1 MDDADLPQ
9 RTPPTRVTA
18 ENFRQICSCQTHQT
32 IVRARARLRRYLF
45 LGLTIA
51 VFGAVYPLDALDL
64 TFSEKTDAD
73 RAVIVA
79 ASALQ
84 AETRA
89 GSGAISFLSDLD
101 TTTFG
106 RSLSLPNP
114 LMIEKVREEFFR
126 TEIPYG
132 EIIYREARS
141 QGVAPEL
148 VAAVVKTESDFR
160 PRLVSNK
167 NAHGL
172 MQLLPSTAA
181 LMGTTDVMDPAQNIR
196 AGTRYLKYLQGQ
208 FEDPVMVLAAYNA
221 GPGTVRVY
229 GGVPPYRET
238 RDYVKKVDRSV
249 RRFQREVATRIASYP
264 R

>member
-1 MDDADLPQ
+1 MNEAS
-9 RTPPTRVTA
+9 TRERKRAAGVTA
-18 ENFRQICSCQTHQT
+18 ENFRQICSCQTHRT
-32 IVRARARLRRYLF
+32 LKRARVRMRRYLL
-45 LGLTIA
+45 LGLTLA
-51 VFGAVYPLDALDL
+51 AFGAVYPLDAFDL
-64 TFSEKTDAD
+64 ALSEKTDAD
-73 RAVIVA
+73 EAVIMA
-79 ASALQ
+79 ASALR
-84 AETRA
+84 AERDRVNRA
-89 GSGAISFLSDLD
+89 IPFLQDLD

-106 RSLSLPNP
+106 RSLALPNP

-126 TEIPYG
+126 VEVPYG

-141 QGVAPEL
+141 QGLAPEL

-160 PRLVSNK
+160 PRLISNK

-181 LMGTTDVMDPAQNIR
+181 LMGTTDVMDPVQNIR
-196 AGTRYLKYLQGQ
+196 AGTRYLKHLQKQ
-208 FEDPVMVLAAYNA
+208 FDDPVMVLAAYNA

-238 RDYVKKVDRSV
+238 RDYVKKVDRST
-249 RRFQREVATRIASYP
+249 RRFQREVAQRIASFP

>member
-1 MDDADLPQ
+1 MDDASLRP
-9 RTPPTRVTA
+9 RTPPPPVTA
-18 ENFRQICSCQTHQT
+18 DNFRQICSCQTHQKM
-32 IVRARARLRRYLF
+32 ARARVRLRKYLF
-45 LGLTIA
+45 LGLTVA
-51 VFGAVYPLDALDL
+51 VFGAVYPLDAFDL
-64 TFSEKTDAD
+64 AVSEKSDAD
-73 RAVIVA
+73 KAVIVA

-84 AETRA
+84 ADTRP
-89 GSGAISFLSDLD
+89 GSGALPFLGDLD

-114 LMIEKVREEFFR
+114 LMIERVRQEFFR
-126 TEIPYG
+126 TEVPYG

-141 QGVAPEL
+141 QGLAPEL

-160 PRLVSNK
+160 PRLISNK

-172 MQLLPSTAA
+172 MQLIPSTAA
-181 LMGTTDVMDPAQNIR
+181 LMGTTDVMDPVQNIR
-196 AGTRYLKYLQGQ
+196 AGTRYLKHLQGQ

-238 RDYVKKVDRSV
+238 RDYVKKVDRST
-249 RRFQREVATRIASYP
+249 RRFQKEIAKRIASYP

>member
-1 MDDADLPQ
+1 MDDASLQ
-9 RTPPTRVTA
+9 RRTPLPRVTA
-18 ENFRQICSCQTHQT
+18 ENFRQICSCQTHQKT
-32 IVRARARLRRYLF
+32 ARARARLRRYLL
-45 LGLTIA
+45 LGLTVA
-51 VFGAVYPLDALDL
+51 VFGAVYPLDAFDL
-64 TFSEKTDAD
+64 AFSEKTEAD
-73 RAVIVA
+73 KAVIVA
-79 ASALQ
+79 ASALV
-84 AETRA
+84 ADARPA
-89 GSGAISFLSDLD
+89 NGAIPFLADLD

-114 LMIEKVREEFFR
+114 LTIEKVREEFFR

-141 QGVAPEL
+141 QGLAPEL

-160 PRLVSNK
+160 PRLISNK

-172 MQLLPSTAA
+172 MQLIPSTAA
-181 LMGTTDVMDPAQNIR
+181 LMGTTDVMDPVQNIR
-196 AGTRYLKYLQGQ
+196 GGTRYLKHLQEQ
-208 FEDPVMVLAAYNA
+208 FDDPVMVLAAYNA

-238 RDYVKKVDRSV
+238 RDYVKKVDRST
-249 RRFQREVATRIASYP
+249 RRFQREVAKRIASYP

>member
-1 MDDADLPQ
+1 MDDASLHQ
-9 RTPPTRVTA
+9 RTPAPRVTA
-18 ENFRQICSCQTHQT
+18 ENFRQICSCQTHQKM
-32 IVRARARLRRYLF
+32 VRARARLRRYLF
-45 LGLTIA
+45 LGLTVA
-51 VFGAVYPLDALDL
+51 VFGAVYPLDAFDL
-64 TFSEKTDAD
+64 AVSEKTDAD
-73 RAVIVA
+73 KAVIVA

-84 AETRA
+84 ADTRPGN
-89 GSGAISFLSDLD
+89 GSIALLPDLD

-114 LMIEKVREEFFR
+114 LMIEKVRQEFFR

-141 QGVAPEL
+141 QGLAPEL

-160 PRLVSNK
+160 PRLISNK

-181 LMGTTDVMDPAQNIR
+181 LMGTTDVMDPVQNIR
-196 AGTRYLKYLQGQ
+196 AGTRYLRHLQGQ
-208 FEDPVMVLAAYNA
+208 FDDPVKVLAAYNA

-238 RDYVKKVDRSV
+238 RDYVKKVDRST
-249 RRFQREVATRIASYP
+249 RRFQKEVAKRIASYP

>member
-1 MDDADLPQ
+1 MDDPSLHQ
-9 RTPPTRVTA
+9 RKPAPRVTA
-18 ENFRQICSCQTHQT
+18 ENFRQICSCQTHQKMA
-32 IVRARARLRRYLF
+32 RARVRLRRYLF
-45 LGLTIA
+45 LGLTVA
-51 VFGAVYPLDALDL
+51 AFGAVYPLDAFDL
-64 TFSEKTDAD
+64 AVAEKTDAD
-73 RAVIVA
+73 KAVLVA

-84 AETRA
+84 ANTRP
-89 GSGAISFLSDLD
+89 GAISFLRDLD

-114 LMIEKVREEFFR
+114 LLIEKVRQEFFR
-126 TEIPYG
+126 TEVPFG

-141 QGVAPEL
+141 HGVAPEL

-160 PRLVSNK
+160 PQLISNK

-181 LMGTTDVMDPAQNIR
+181 LMGTTDVMDPVQNIR
-196 AGTRYLKYLQGQ
+196 AGTRYLRHLQGQ

-238 RDYVKKVDRSV
+238 RDYVKKVDRST
-249 RRFQREVATRIASYP
+249 RRFQKEIATRIASYP